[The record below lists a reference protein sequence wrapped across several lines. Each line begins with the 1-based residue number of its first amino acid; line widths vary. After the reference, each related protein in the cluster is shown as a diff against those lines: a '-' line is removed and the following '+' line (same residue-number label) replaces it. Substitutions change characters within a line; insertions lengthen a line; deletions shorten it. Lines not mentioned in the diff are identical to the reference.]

1 MSYKTVLVHVDQ
13 SRQAPVRT
21 SVAAEIARAQPAHLV
36 GAAMTGISHYV
47 FDSGAF
53 NPNDPTFSHHLEHL
67 RRYARESLG
76 KFEATAR
83 GAGVD
88 EVEARV
94 VDDDAAGG
102 MALQARY
109 ADLTVIGQ
117 FDPSEAVPGLMSNF
131 PEHVILHSG
140 RPVLVV
146 PYAGSFSG
154 KFRKAVIAWDGGMAA
169 SRAISGALPLLAAA
183 DAVDILV
190 FNPEQDGEAHGEQPG
205 ADLALFLARHGVKAN
220 VHAHRSD
227 IDTGNALLSAAADLG
242 AELLVMG
249 AYGHARFREVVLG
262 GVTRTVLASMTVPV
276 LMAH

>member
-1 MSYKTVLVHVDQ
+1 MSYRTVLVHVDS
-13 SRQAPVRT
+13 SRRAPVRIAI
-21 SVAAEIARAQPAHLV
+21 AADIARTHAAHLV
-36 GAAMTGISHYV
+36 GAAMTGISRYV

-53 NPNDPTFSHHLEHL
+53 NPKDPTFSHHLDHL
-67 RRYARESLG
+67 RRHAHEGLARFDALA
-76 KFEATAR
+76 K

-88 EVEARV
+88 QIEARV

-102 MALQARY
+102 IALQARY

-117 FDPSEAVPGLMSNF
+117 FDPSESVPGLMSDF
-131 PEHVILHSG
+131 PEYVILHSG

-146 PYAGSFSG
+146 PHAGSFGGS
-154 KFRKAVIAWDGGMAA
+154 FRKAVIAWDGGMAA
-169 SRAISGALPLLAAA
+169 SRAISGALPLLTAA

-190 FNPEQDGEAHGEQPG
+190 FNPEADRDAHGEQPG
-205 ADLALFLARHGVKAN
+205 ADLALFLARHGVNAN

-227 IDTGNALLSAAADLG
+227 IDTGNAMLSATADLG
-242 AELLVMG
+242 ADLLVMG
-249 AYGHARFREVVLG
+249 AYGHARLRELVMG